1 MTTTTTTTTNT
12 NTNTNTTAPIFK
24 LNLENFSSVQARI
37 AVEFN
42 HVYLAVVNGETDE
55 SIAYALEQGLKS
67 MIGNKSYQDGMVNLF
82 NNLQLLAEKGKL
94 VKMIKGIKAFAA
106 TKTTVEA
113 EQVKFV
119 FEKVGGYVSAYMKL
133 REVGIM

>member
-1 MTTTTTTTTNT
+1 MSTINTTTTTTTTNT
-12 NTNTNTTAPIFK
+12 TTPIFK

-42 HVYLAVVNGETDE
+42 HVYLACTTGESDA
-55 SIAYALEQGLKS
+55 SIAYALEQNLKS
-67 MIGNKSYQDGMVNLF
+67 MVGNASYQDGMVKF
-82 NNLQLLAEKGKL
+82 FSNLQLIAEKGKL
-94 VKMIKGIKAFAA
+94 VKLVNGIKALAA
-106 TKTTVEA
+106 TKTTVES

-119 FEKVGGYVSAYMKL
+119 FEKAGGYVSAYMKL